1 MEDEIIF
8 LLICF
13 QEMLNKRLITL
24 HNLLFI
30 ASRYLLMLLQINLV
44 KNMSVCLH
52 FSFWTAFMWAAV
64 TRSKLESYREMSQFS
79 RKGLVRFRKQRNADL
94 FHCSRLVTFKLRIQI
109 SWATKC
115 GIYFIAFHV
124 LSLDQWTE
132 PLQQLNVDAFALL
145 CTDLPVE
152 KLDNRL

>member
-30 ASRYLLMLLQINLV
+30 ASRYLLMLLQINSV

-52 FSFWTAFMWAAV
+52 VSF
-64 TRSKLESYREMSQFS
+64 
-79 RKGLVRFRKQRNADL
+79 
-94 FHCSRLVTFKLRIQI
+94 
-109 SWATKC
+109 
-115 GIYFIAFHV
+115 
-124 LSLDQWTE
+124 
-132 PLQQLNVDAFALL
+132 
-145 CTDLPVE
+145 
-152 KLDNRL
+152 